1 MTYHV
6 QFPGLGLALT
16 VNRVAL
22 SIGGFNIYW
31 YGVIIAAG
39 MMLALLYAFRNA
51 VDFGIDSDR
60 LVDVI
65 AIGTV
70 MAIVCA
76 RIYYVAMAPFKYNS
90 IWEMIDI
97 RLGGI
102 AIYGAV
108 IGAFVFGGLAAKW
121 RKIPLLPLFDLVS
134 LGFLI
139 GQGIGRWGNFVNQE
153 AFGTNTTLPWG
164 MYSEGTEAYLKSVQ
178 VTLPA
183 GMTVDPTAPVH
194 PTFLY
199 ESIWCL
205 AGFVILASLV
215 KRRKFN
221 GQIFLSYIIW
231 YGLGRS
237 WIEGLRTD
245 SLLVGNT
252 GLRASQLVAIGSV
265 IAAAMLLIIGLR
277 NAKGKQL
284 QVTMAVSDIKKQA
297 EAGNRFTPD
306 TLPANAPHADF
317 VKATDEMNRRLK
329 DLDLD
334 APEIEDDDHN
344 FTRLNV
350 PKNHPARDMQD
361 TFYVADDIVL
371 RTQTSGGQIRVMDME
386 KPPIK
391 VLVPGRVFRSDSD
404 ATHSPMFH
412 QMEGLVVDKGITLCD
427 LQGMLDKFVQALFGA
442 DVKTRLRPSY
452 FPFTEPSVEVDVSC
466 FECGGKG
473 CPLCKH
479 TGWIE
484 VLGGGVVNRKVLENC
499 NIDPDEYSGFAFGIG
514 IERIAMLK
522 YGINNIGLMFENN
535 LQFLKQFHE

>member
-16 VNRVAL
+16 VNRVAV

-60 LVDVI
+60 LVDVV
-65 AIGTV
+65 AIGAV

-121 RKIPLLPLFDLVS
+121 RKIQLLPLFDLVS

-153 AFGTNTTLPWG
+153 AFGTNPTLPWG

-183 GMTVDPTAPVH
+183 GMAVDPTAPVH

-284 QVTMAVSDIKKQA
+284 QVTLAVSDIKKQA

-306 TLPANAPHADF
+306 TLPANAPHTDF

-334 APEIEDDDHN
+334 APEIEELEDPA
-344 FTRLNV
+344 
-350 PKNHPARDMQD
+350 PKTTEAPKPTENAAVEAEAPAEPEDQRKTLQ
-361 TFYVADDIVL
+361 TEEAPADPEAEPAAE
-371 RTQTSGGQIRVMDME
+371 TQAE
-386 KPPIK
+386 KTAPEEK
-391 VLVPGRVFRSDSD
+391 
-404 ATHSPMFH
+404 
-412 QMEGLVVDKGITLCD
+412 
-427 LQGMLDKFVQALFGA
+427 
-442 DVKTRLRPSY
+442 
-452 FPFTEPSVEVDVSC
+452 
-466 FECGGKG
+466 
-473 CPLCKH
+473 
-479 TGWIE
+479 
-484 VLGGGVVNRKVLENC
+484 
-499 NIDPDEYSGFAFGIG
+499 
-514 IERIAMLK
+514 
-522 YGINNIGLMFENN
+522 
-535 LQFLKQFHE
+535 

>member
-16 VNRVAL
+16 INRVAL

-139 GQGIGRWGNFVNQE
+139 GQGIGRRGNFVNQE

-183 GMTVDPTAPVH
+183 GMAVDPTAPVH

-284 QVTMAVSDIKKQA
+284 QVTLAVSDIKKQA

-334 APEIEDDDHN
+334 APEIEELEEPAPE
-344 FTRLNV
+344 TTEA
-350 PKNHPARDMQD
+350 PKPTENAAVEAEAPAEPEEQR
-361 TFYVADDIVL
+361 
-371 RTQTSGGQIRVMDME
+371 
-386 KPPIK
+386 K
-391 VLVPGRVFRSDSD
+391 
-404 ATHSPMFH
+404 
-412 QMEGLVVDKGITLCD
+412 
-427 LQGMLDKFVQALFGA
+427 
-442 DVKTRLRPSY
+442 
-452 FPFTEPSVEVDVSC
+452 TEPAEEASA
-466 FECGGKG
+466 
-473 CPLCKH
+473 
-479 TGWIE
+479 
-484 VLGGGVVNRKVLENC
+484 
-499 NIDPDEYSGFAFGIG
+499 DPEA
-514 IERIAMLK
+514 EPAAETQAEK
-522 YGINNIGLMFENN
+522 TAPEE
-535 LQFLKQFHE
+535 K